1 MDDAPTPVTVQDAD
15 VTGETQVSRLRRAVF
30 AYTTTFTC
38 IGCTGFALFL
48 KLEGPL
54 AERAVSSLMNYAEL
68 MAMLYLGA
76 GVLDRSRLL
85 DKLGERFNRG
95 GKP

>member
-1 MDDAPTPVTVQDAD
+1 MDDAPPVTIQDVD
-15 VTGETQVSRLRRAVF
+15 TTGETQVSRLRRAVF
-30 AYTTTFTC
+30 AYSTTFTC
-38 IGCTGFALFL
+38 IGCTGFALVH

-85 DKLGERFNRG
+85 DKFGESFNRG
-95 GKP
+95 GKS